1 MNAARRRCLVVTLVG
16 LWLAG
21 CSHDV
26 GVVDLPAE
34 DPDVEHSVFVD
45 AGLETAVRVALA
57 RQTGT
62 LPAEELA
69 GIPTVCG
76 SLREALECLAA
87 DHDFLLQGDVFTKD
101 MLDAFIALKE
111 DEVQRLNVTVHPVEF
126 DMYYSC

>member
-1 MNAARRRCLVVTLVG
+1 MNAARRRCLVGTLGG

-21 CSHDV
+21 CSYDG

-45 AGLETAVRVALA
+45 AGLETAVRVALG

-69 GIPTVCG
+69 SLTTLSAGGAGIEGHEPG
-76 SLREALECLAA
+76 
-87 DHDFLLQGDVFTKD
+87 G
-101 MLDAFIALKE
+101 
-111 DEVQRLNVTVHPVEF
+111 
-126 DMYYSC
+126 